1 MRILCLLIPHFP
13 ESVVRRDEP
22 GLGGRSLIID
32 REGKVMGCSP
42 EALDQGVMVGMRI
55 ESAERLCPEAV
66 VLAADIT
73 RYERAF
79 EKVLE
84 VLALL
89 SPIVEAGRLGEA
101 YADISGRTR
110 GSDDE
115 ATLCQEVGRK
125 LGQEVG
131 LKGMMGVAGNK
142 FTSYMAAKTIGWG
155 RALLLRPGRER
166 EFLARLPVDLLPLNG
181 EMREELRLL
190 GVRSMGQF
198 AQLPRGTV
206 LARFG
211 AQGGE
216 AHQLAQGRDGQPLI
230 PYQVHK
236 VVEATRQFEPPLE
249 MNGMLTQAVEQLV
262 HTCCERLHKQGLS
275 CQEVHLVL
283 SFEDGNS
290 RRAQRTLSGP
300 TADTLVAEDLAQELV
315 RRLSCG
321 DRVTEARLTLG
332 RLQPQEGKQ
341 LRLGGISQPAKLDL
355 AQLVRPLAA
364 RFGADRFCRGRV
376 LNSSS
381 PIAEL
386 RFAWRGWKA

>member
-1 MRILCLLIPHFP
+1 M
-13 ESVVRRDEP
+13 
-22 GLGGRSLIID
+22 
-32 REGKVMGCSP
+32 
-42 EALDQGVMVGMRI
+42 
-55 ESAERLCPEAV
+55 
-66 VLAADIT
+66 
-73 RYERAF
+73 
-79 EKVLE
+79 
-84 VLALL
+84 
-89 SPIVEAGRLGEA
+89 
-101 YADISGRTR
+101 
-110 GSDDE
+110 
-115 ATLCQEVGRK
+115 
-125 LGQEVG
+125 
-131 LKGMMGVAGNK
+131 
-142 FTSYMAAKTIGWG
+142 
-155 RALLLRPGRER
+155 
-166 EFLARLPVDLLPLNG
+166 
-181 EMREELRLL
+181 
-190 GVRSMGQF
+190 
-198 AQLPRGTV
+198 
-206 LARFG
+206 
-211 AQGGE
+211 
-216 AHQLAQGRDGQPLI
+216 AQGRDGQPLI
-230 PYQVHK
+230 PYQSPK

-249 MNGMLTQAVEQLV
+249 MNGMLRQAVEKLT
-262 HTCCERLHKQGLS
+262 HACCERLHKQGLS

-300 TADTLVAEDLAQELV
+300 TADTLVVEDLAQELV